1 MPAVTSCLLAVL
13 VVAVVVVIVVVLAY
27 RSRGGRSR
35 ASRLTPETALAPA
48 SKECFPT
55 PPAQGPSAP
64 GKKASLDGQ
73 SAFVLSATSG
83 SLADRRFPVPPF
95 GLRLGRSPDND
106 VVVDQP
112 MVSRHH
118 AEIVERDGSY
128 GIRDLG
134 STNGT
139 YVDGVRVFE
148 RALEP
153 GMRIRVGL
161 AEFVFHPASAPVPTP
176 PQPAVTPLP
185 SPVIG
190 RGRPFDGY
198 TLEELIGGGGM
209 AQVYRAVSP
218 DGRTVAIKV
227 PTVANDS
234 YLMHKFVREGDAIGK
249 LLKGHPHIVQV
260 ERFGFTRE
268 NEPYIVMEYVDG
280 GSLRNRARQPLSVEE
295 VRRIMGQTCLALGF
309 AHQNQIVHRDIKP
322 ENILLTAAGQ
332 AKVAD
337 FGIARE
343 LSGFTVTHAGPIGT
357 PEYMSPEQAKGE
369 NVQPA
374 SDVYAAGVV
383 LYELLAGR
391 VPFPRPTT
399 IADDVQQALN
409 VVERHISEPP
419 KPFHTLAP
427 GVSRV
432 LETVAMKALEK
443 KPGRR
448 YKDGADM
455 ALALGLRREE
465 DIVPPA
471 GPTARLAVTQGPA
484 SGQILPITGDML
496 EIGRQQLDSNNVA
509 ISRHHAIVRRRG
521 SDFWLE
527 DISVNGTWVND
538 ARVRGERMLSQGDC
552 VRIADSVLRLEM

>member
-1 MPAVTSCLLAVL
+1 MPAVTSRLLAVL
-13 VVAVVVVIVVVLAY
+13 VVALVIVFLVY
-27 RSRGGRSR
+27 RSRRGRSR
-35 ASRLTPETALAPA
+35 ARGLPPETASTPA
-48 SKECFPT
+48 LRESSPT
-55 PPAQGPSAP
+55 PSTRSPEALNGTGSLEGLP
-64 GKKASLDGQ
+64 G
-73 SAFVLSATSG
+73 FVLSATSG
-83 SLADRRFPVPPF
+83 SLANRSFPVPPS
-95 GLRLGRSPDND
+95 GLRFGRSPDND
-106 VVVDQP
+106 VVVDEP

-118 AEIVERDGSY
+118 AEIVEREGVY

-153 GMRIRVGL
+153 GGRIRVGL
-161 AEFVFHPASAPVPTP
+161 AEFVFHPAGAPVPTP
-176 PQPAVTPLP
+176 PQPAV
-185 SPVIG
+185 SPRPPPAVG
-190 RGRPFDGY
+190 HGRPFEGY

-209 AQVYRAVSP
+209 AQVYRAVGP

-227 PTVANDS
+227 PTVANDP

-249 LLKGHPHIVQV
+249 LLRGHPHIVQV

-268 NEPYIVMEYVDG
+268 REPYIVMEYVGG
-280 GSLRNRARQPLSVEE
+280 GSLRDRMRQPLSVDEI
-295 VRRIMGQTCLALGF
+295 RRIMGQTCLALGF
-309 AHQNQIVHRDIKP
+309 AHHNQIVHRDIKP

-391 VPFPRPTT
+391 VPFPRHTT
-399 IADDVQQALN
+399 IADDVQQALS

-419 KPFHTLAP
+419 KPLHTLAP